1 VANLPTVSSPLPR
14 DLQQFVQRVR
24 EVLDGEGEDAVVTT
38 RQLIASGLAESR
50 RSGRFSPV
58 GGAIDPARASRNLSA
73 SGALA
78 SIILSWDAPN
88 YNGHAYAEVWAHTA
102 DVLGDAVLVGMTA
115 GNSFA
120 HTLGVA
126 ATRYYWVR
134 NINQNGVA
142 SAYNATNGTQGS
154 TGQDPAYLLTILNGE
169 ITSSQLATELSTRID
184 LIDGASTVS
193 GSVNERIESQ
203 VTNSL
208 ALKADASTVTTLAAT
223 VNVNTAAITSEATTR
238 ATADTSLASDI
249 TTLQTTVGGFTT
261 SIQTNATAVNGLEGQ
276 YTVKI
281 DNNGAVAGY
290 GLASTTTVAG
300 NITSEF
306 IVNADRFGIMRGG
319 SDTTA
324 AVAPFVVQTTA
335 TTLNGETVPVG
346 VYIADAFIKNGTITN
361 AKIGDAAIDSAKI
374 ADATIV
380 GADIANATIQGAN
393 IATATITSANI
404 ADATITSANIADATI
419 QEADIANAAITTAKI
434 EDLAVTSAKF
444 ANAAITNAK
453 IANAAVS
460 AAKIQDL
467 AVTNAKIGD
476 AAITAAKIQDLAVTS
491 AKIGDLSASKITSGI
506 ISAARFI
513 GAGIANVGSTS
524 VNISAELGTTNLS
537 ASISGLQSGTRLI
550 GIAGISGYKT
560 NGSRRSFTTTASLS
574 GAGSSGSVSTINGVE
589 EQNGVYIG
597 GWLGAI
603 VSGVTTSTG
612 TATLSVTISRI
623 TASGAGGNTAFKGE
637 VIILGVQG

>member
-1 VANLPTVSSPLPR
+1 VVNLPTVSSPLPR

-24 EVLDGEGEDAVVTT
+24 EVLDGGGEDAVVTT

-58 GGAIDPARASRNLSA
+58 GGVIDPARASRNLSA
-73 SGALA
+73 SGALG

-88 YNGHAYAEVWAHTA
+88 YNGHAYTEIWAHTS

-169 ITSSQLATELSTRID
+169 ITSSQLATALSTRID
-184 LIDGASTVS
+184 LIDGDASVT
-193 GSVNERIESQ
+193 GSVNQRVQ
-203 VTNSL
+203 
-208 ALKADASTVTTLAAT
+208 A
-223 VNVNTAAITSEATTR
+223 
-238 ATADTSLASDI
+238 
-249 TTLQTTVGGFTT
+249 VGSVDLSGL
-261 SIQTNATAVNGLEGQ
+261 NAQ

-319 SDTTA
+319 SDATA
-324 AVAPFVVQTTA
+324 AVTPFVVQTTA
-335 TTLNGETVPVG
+335 TTVNGETVPVG

-361 AKIGDAAIDSAKI
+361 AKIGDAAVDSAKI
-374 ADATIV
+374 ANATIV

-393 IATATITSANI
+393 IGNATITSANIATATITSANI
-404 ADATITSANIADATI
+404 ANATIQAADIADAAITTAKI
-419 QEADIANAAITTAKI
+419 QDLSVTSGKFGDAVITNAKIANAAISSAKIQDLAVTSSKFANAVITNAKIANAAITTAKI
-434 EDLAVTSAKF
+434 GNNQVTFPQF
-444 ANAAITNAK
+444 AQGSSSTILQYTNTAETTL
-453 IANAAVS
+453 VS
-460 AAKIQDL
+460 L
-467 AVTNAKIGD
+467 TVYN
-476 AAITAAKIQDLAVTS
+476 
-491 AKIGDLSASKITSGI
+491 
-506 ISAARFI
+506 
-513 GAGIANVGSTS
+513 
-524 VNISAELGTTNLS
+524 
-537 ASISGLQSGTRLI
+537 
-550 GIAGISGYKT
+550 
-560 NGSRRSFTTTASLS
+560 S
-574 GAGSSGSVSTINGVE
+574 GASAQVTATMNTSHSNNTPTTQGNEYRLFHFRLYRGSSLLTGFNNMKVGGINVMSAIINKLDSPGVGYHTYTLKV
-589 EQNGVYIG
+589 QN
-597 GWLGAI
+597 
-603 VSGVTTSTG
+603 T
-612 TATLSVTISRI
+612 
-623 TASGAGGNTAFKGE
+623 GGNTARTLLFYPSIAYLELKR
-637 VIILGVQG
+637 